1 MRSPRSSILFQNC
14 LLVWA
19 VVGVWVAEGPAW
31 SQEAGGKPSPD
42 RTIYVPFKNLQEI
55 LEKRGESALVPYE
68 DYLRYLREVGKLI
81 EEKLPAEAVI
91 TAARYVGTIEGDV
104 ARIRATYTVQVLGKP
119 WVELPLEFGEAA
131 VGQVQGGE
139 KVLLRGTGEGTYALL
154 LGAEGEQTVTLE
166 LLARVRSTP
175 EGREFSL
182 TAPPVG
188 LTTFELT
195 VPEGEQTIELTPRL
209 VIQGAEGG
217 ADATTVRATLGA
229 TRKITARWHP
239 RTSLKPEMELLSS
252 ASNRQLVTIEGGY
265 VHHDAWLTYE
275 VLRGQLSGVRVAAP
289 LGARILDVT
298 ADVGVK
304 RWEAQGEGG
313 RQVIAVEFL
322 APVEKQVTVEVHTE
336 RPLGDAAEPV
346 VGLDA
351 DGAAHGL
358 HALDVVRESGQVA
371 VRVAEALELTVEE
384 QQGVARIATEEVDPR
399 LKPGA
404 ATAFRFYTPQLRLV
418 VRARPVEPR
427 VLAMHATRLVF
438 EEDELRLQ
446 AELTYQIERAGVF
459 EVRLRVPE
467 NLVIDDVQSPLRQE
481 DSLDAAARILT
492 VKLQQATMGQFTL
505 VVRGH
510 QPFETGRAPV
520 EQDLPLLE
528 PLGVMRETGTVS
540 VWAPPGIEVVTNAAA
555 VQSAQPAPVPPG
567 TQADGTVELRSTWSY
582 TRRPVRIPVTTTR
595 RPTRLSAAAATTIDV
610 QPETIEVTTWLDYRV
625 EFAGID
631 TVRLWVPEAVS
642 AGVQIEAEATGPES
656 AEIQQKSAG
665 AAENG
670 WAPWTV
676 VWQRKV
682 VGTQRLRVQYR
693 LTPQALAAPPDAA
706 APAAGAAQPITLFLI
721 RPDGKPATSDGA
733 EAIPLTRLQGEVRVL
748 KDPTLSVTV
757 EAAGGD
763 VEPIDLRELTLL
775 PPEGALAFRYY
786 RQPQEGG
793 IEVRVTRRRPEVLE
807 VTPTVVEKGLVEIA
821 TARHTAATFRCR
833 YLVKTVER
841 QRLRIDLPK
850 DLEVLGVFVDGSEEK
865 LQALE
870 AAEAGPAQEDVTA
883 YAVNIGRRGRSEEPF
898 VLTLQF
904 NWNVNPPPFEA
915 TFGRGEIQ
923 FPLPRIGVRRV
934 AGGLVSAPVQQLRT
948 IVYVPRPFWLV
959 GTPEQFQILGEYA
972 WSDLLRVAPFA
983 SPAEASY
990 DFPEAPT
997 VPLDFPTEGL
1007 RAVHYQN
1014 LGGAPRITVAWW
1026 DVAKMTT
1033 LLSVAWGLIA
1043 FILLRTTWEN
1053 KLNILLI
1060 AAFLTLLFG
1069 VKDRD
1074 AVLHGVAAA
1083 RWGLAFLLALWIVQG
1098 LFSWRPRST
1107 PAVTEASAS
1116 APPPPPPAEEGR
1128 DSLPLSHS

>member
-1 MRSPRSSILFQNC
+1 MRSPRHVCLFWGC
-14 LLVWA
+14 WLA
-19 VVGVWVAEGPAW
+19 VIVAGLWGEGHPAW
-31 SQEAGGKPSPD
+31 SQEAEAPPSPD
-42 RTIYVPFKNLQEI
+42 RTIYVPFKNLQEL
-55 LEKRGESALVPYE
+55 LEQRGASAIVPYE
-68 DYLRYLREVGKLI
+68 DYLRYLREVGKLVQTQ
-81 EEKLPAEAVI
+81 LPVDAVI
-91 TAARYVGTIEGDV
+91 TASRYVGTIEGDL
-104 ARIRATYTVQVLGKP
+104 ARIRATYIVQVLGKP
-119 WVELPLEFGEAA
+119 WVELPLEFGDAA
-131 VGQVQGGE
+131 VGQVQGGGD

-154 LGAEGEQTVTLE
+154 LGEGGEQTVTLE

-182 TAPPVG
+182 TVPPVG

-209 VIQGAEGG
+209 VMQKRGG
-217 ADATTVRATLGA
+217 DAGTTTVQANLGA

-239 RTSLKPEMELLSS
+239 RTSLKPEMELLAS
-252 ASNRQLVTIEGGY
+252 ASSRQLVTIEGGY

-275 VLRGQLSGVRVAAP
+275 VLRGTMSGVRIAAP
-289 LGARILDVT
+289 VGARILDVT
-298 ADVGVK
+298 ADVGVR
-304 RWEAQGEGG
+304 RWEAQGEAG
-313 RQVIAVEFL
+313 RQMIAVEFL
-322 APVEKQVTVEVHTE
+322 APVEQRVTVEVHTE
-336 RPLGDAAEPV
+336 RMFGEASEGVAGIDP
-346 VGLDA
+346 
-351 DGAAHGL
+351 DGGVHGI

-384 QQGVARIATEEVDPR
+384 QQGVTRIAAEDVDAR
-399 LKPGA
+399 LKPAA
-404 ATAFRFYTPQLRLV
+404 ATAFRYYAPQLRLV

-427 VLAMHATRLVF
+427 VQVAHATRLVF

-446 AELTYQIERAGVF
+446 AELAYQIERAGVF

-467 NLVIDDVQSPLRQE
+467 NVVIDDVQSPLRQE
-481 DSLDAAARILT
+481 DSFDEAARILT
-492 VKLQQATMGQFTL
+492 VKLQQATLGALTL

-528 PLGVMRETGTVS
+528 PLDVVRETGTVS

-555 VQSAQPAPVPPG
+555 VQSAQPAPVP
-567 TQADGTVELRSTWSY
+567 TDGQVEGEAELRSTWSY

-595 RPTRLSAAAATTIDV
+595 RPTRLSATAATTIDV
-610 QPETIEVTTWLDYRV
+610 QPETVEVTTWLDYRV

-631 TVRLWVPEAVS
+631 TVRVWVPEGVS
-642 AGVQIEAEATGPES
+642 AGVQIEAEATGPAS
-656 AEIQQKSAG
+656 AEIQQKSPGPAV
-665 AAENG
+665 NG
-670 WAPWTV
+670 WVPWTV

-682 VGTQRLRVQYR
+682 VGVQRLRVQYR
-693 LTPQALAAPPDAA
+693 LTPGAAPADAA
-706 APAAGAAQPITLFLI
+706 APAAGAAQPITLLLI
-721 RPDGKPATSDGA
+721 RPDGKPATADGA
-733 EAIPLTRLQGEVRVL
+733 DAIPLTRLQGEVRVL
-748 KDPTLSVTV
+748 KDSTLSVTV
-757 EAAGGD
+757 DASGGD

-775 PPEGALAFRYY
+775 PTDGALAFRYH
-786 RQPQEGG
+786 RQPEEGG
-793 IEVRVTRRRPEVLE
+793 IQIAVTRLRPEVQE
-807 VTPTVVEKGLVEIA
+807 VTPTVVEQGVVEIA
-821 TARHTAATFRCR
+821 TARHTAAVFRCR

-865 LQALE
+865 LQALD

-915 TFGRGEIQ
+915 MFGRGEIQ

-934 AGGLVSAPVQQLRT
+934 GGGLVSAPVQQLRT
-948 IVYVPRPFWLV
+948 IVYVPRQFWLV
-959 GTPEQFQILGEYA
+959 GTPEEFQILGEYEWWA
-972 WSDLLRVAPFA
+972 LLRPEPFA
-983 SPAEASY
+983 VSTPAPL
-990 DFPEAPT
+990 DFPEAQT

-1014 LGGAPRITVAWW
+1014 LGGAGRITVAWW

-1033 LLSVAWGLIA
+1033 LLSVALGLIA
-1043 FILLRTTWEN
+1043 FILLRTSWEN

-1074 AVLHGVAAA
+1074 AVLHGLAAA
-1083 RWGLAFLLALWIVQG
+1083 RWGLGFLLALWIVHG
-1098 LFSWRPRST
+1098 LFGSRGRGTPPETGMTASAAPTPPT
-1107 PAVTEASAS
+1107 PAEAG
-1116 APPPPPPAEEGR
+1116 PDP
-1128 DSLPLSHS
+1128 LPLSHS